1 MTLIKKT
8 RTLGKGNMIFGMT
21 YLFWFFM
28 LAIVAVAFGFMVA
41 WFEK

>member
-8 RTLGKGNMIFGMT
+8 RRIGIGSMIFGMT

-28 LAIVAVAFGFMVA
+28 LVIVAIAIGVTVA

>member
-1 MTLIKKT
+1 MLYGFFGQ
-8 RTLGKGNMIFGMT
+8 RGKDNMVFGMT

>member
-28 LAIVAVAFGFMVA
+28 LAALAIIIGLIVV

>member
-8 RTLGKGNMIFGMT
+8 RRIEIGSMIFGMT

-28 LAIVAVAFGFMVA
+28 LAALAIIIGLTVV

>member
-8 RTLGKGNMIFGMT
+8 RTIGKGSMIFGMT

-28 LAIVAVAFGFMVA
+28 LALVAIAIGLTVV